1 MKKFFLFKRKD
12 VDVSSV
18 EASDNGE
25 GLDLFAVSADLLAF
39 MTASLGRV
47 NIVFNDA
54 TLYEESNL
62 LDGESF
68 KKTSVSVACE
78 AGGEANLIESIMNFV
93 SSDLVKTR
101 VMRFDAVTGKTN
113 VKEANIQS
121 FDDVVSELKTLPVR
135 RTTKETSSKTFIG
148 GTSGTA
154 FGTGNLIGDI
164 DFGEGNKPDIDFTE
178 ENITSSGGN
187 VTGWTN
193 GGSLG
198 AAYDIG
204 TIVGTIPLQTGG
216 TKDSGGLATDCAVLD
231 SGDAL
236 TLDAPYVR
244 SGEFTLFAVV
254 GKTPAEIEDNPKIGF
269 LFQGS
274 SSVSGNQGLTLGY
287 SDPYKTDAYYFKFA
301 TEKGEFVK
309 AATLFPII
317 DITSPTSDKKTSY
330 VFLLR
335 RDAQN
340 NLFIYDNEQIVASVQ
355 AKTTGN
361 SARTDGNLVVRH
373 LGNGNAAEKFVGNVG
388 RFGVIPRDI
397 GASAAKKLIT
407 DLSKK
412 YTPLR

>member
-25 GLDLFAVSADLLAF
+25 GLDLLAVSADLLSF

-47 NIVFNDA
+47 NIVFNNA

-78 AGGEANLIESIMNFV
+78 AGGEADLIESIMNFV

-121 FDDVVSELKTLPVR
+121 FNDVVSEVKTLPVR
-135 RTTKETSSKTFIG
+135 RTTKEVSSKTFIG
-148 GTSGTA
+148 GTAGTA
-154 FGTGNLIGDI
+154 FGTGNVIGDI

-178 ENITSSGGN
+178 NNITSSGGN

-198 AAYDIG
+198 ATYDIG
-204 TIVGTIPLQTGG
+204 TIVGTIPLETGG
-216 TKDSGGLATDCAVLD
+216 NRDSGGLATDCAVLD

-236 TLDAPYVR
+236 TLDAQYIR

-254 GKTPAEIEDNPKIGF
+254 GKTPAEIEENPKLGF

-274 SSVSGNQGLTLGY
+274 ATSGQGLTLGY

-301 TEKGEFVK
+301 SEKGEFVR
-309 AATLFPII
+309 ASTIFPII
-317 DITSPTSDKKTSY
+317 DSTSPTPDKRTAY

-340 NLFIYDNEQIVASVQ
+340 NLFIYDNEQIVASAA

-361 SARTDGNLVVRH
+361 SARTDGDLVVKH
-373 LGNGNAAEKFVGNVG
+373 LGNGNTAEKFVGNVG

-397 GASAAKKLIT
+397 GASAAKQLIT

-412 YTPLR
+412 YTPSK

>member
-121 FDDVVSELKTLPVR
+121 FNDVVSEVKTLPVR
-135 RTTKETSSKTFIG
+135 RATKEVSSKTFIG
-148 GTSGTA
+148 GTAGTA
-154 FGTGNLIGDI
+154 FGTGNVIGDI
-164 DFGEGNKPDIDFTE
+164 DFGEGNKPEIDFSE

-198 AAYDIG
+198 SAYDIG
-204 TIVGTIPLQTGG
+204 TIVGTIPLETGG
-216 TKDSGGLATDCAVLD
+216 NRDSGGLATDCAVLD

-236 TLDAPYVR
+236 TLDALYSTP
-244 SGEFTLFAVV
+244 GDFTLFAVV
-254 GKTPAEIEDNPKIGF
+254 GKTPNEIEENPKFGF

-274 SSVSGNQGLTLGY
+274 ATSGQGLTLGY
-287 SDPYKTDAYYFKFA
+287 SDPYKTDGYYFKFA
-301 TEKGEFVK
+301 GEKGEFIK
-309 AATLFPII
+309 APTTEPII
-317 DITSPTSDKKTSY
+317 DTESVHSEKQTAY
-330 VFLLR
+330 VFIMR
-335 RDAQN
+335 RDVN
-340 NLFIYDNEQIVASVQ
+340 SNLFIYNNERVVSSVT
-355 AKTTGN
+355 ANTTGN
-361 SARTDGNLVVRH
+361 SARTDGTLVVKH
-373 LGNGNAAEKFVGNVG
+373 LGNGNAAEKFVGNIG

-397 GASAAKKLIT
+397 GPSAAKQLAV

-412 YTPLR
+412 YTPKK

>member
-25 GLDLFAVSADLLAF
+25 GLDLLAVSADLLSF

-47 NIVFNDA
+47 NIVFNNA

-78 AGGEANLIESIMNFV
+78 AGGEADLIESIMNFV
-93 SSDLVKTR
+93 SSELVKTR

-121 FDDVVSELKTLPVR
+121 FNDVVSEVKTLPVR
-135 RTTKETSSKTFIG
+135 RTTKEVSSKTFIG
-148 GTSGTA
+148 GTAGTA
-154 FGTGNLIGDI
+154 FGTGNVIGAI
-164 DFGEGNKPDIDFTE
+164 DFGEGNKPDIDFAE
-178 ENITSSGGN
+178 DNITSSGGN

-198 AAYDIG
+198 ATYDIG
-204 TIVGTIPLQTGG
+204 TIVGTIPLETGG
-216 TKDSGGLATDCAVLD
+216 NRDSGGLATDCAVLD

-236 TLDAPYVR
+236 TLDAQYVR

-254 GKTPAEIEDNPKIGF
+254 GKTPAEIEENPKLGF

-274 SSVSGNQGLTLGY
+274 ATSGQGLTLGY

-301 TEKGEFVK
+301 SEKGEFVK
-309 AATLFPII
+309 ASTIFPII
-317 DITSPTSDKKTSY
+317 DSTSPTSDKKTSY

-361 SARTDGNLVVRH
+361 SARTDGDLVVKH
-373 LGNGNAAEKFVGNVG
+373 LGNGNVAEKFVGNVG

-397 GASAAKKLIT
+397 GASAAKQLIT

-412 YTPLR
+412 YTPSK